1 MTVPLLGRSM
11 SEHLPEETLR
21 EPFDRIVN
29 EILSV
34 WRGPDIIPKILTT
47 CLLAEGHILLIGHF
61 GVGKTTLAKT
71 FAQVIGGSF
80 NRIQGTPDLLPS
92 DILGTYVW
100 DQSKGAFVLKKG
112 PIFANVVMVDEINR
126 LSPRT
131 QAALL
136 EAMQERQ
143 VTIEGVTLPLP
154 RPFIVIATQVHLE
167 TEEFGVA
174 PLPKVQRDRFLAS
187 IPIVIPDRSTEL
199 EILRNID
206 RIERAQP
213 RQVVTLE
220 EISRLILATQRVY
233 VHDDVYNYI
242 LDIVSELRSQPEIEP
257 VSVRAGIALVKLS
270 RAWALM
276 HGRDYV
282 VPDDVKQI
290 ALYAL
295 YHRLIPRRGYELGP
309 SEVMDILHKVLERT
323 PAPR

>member
-1 MTVPLLGRSM
+1 V
-11 SEHLPEETLR
+11 SEQLFEETLR
-21 EPFDRIVN
+21 EPFNRIVG
-29 EILSV
+29 EILSI
-34 WRGPDIIPKILTT
+34 WRGPDIIPRILIA
-47 CLLAEGHILLIGHF
+47 CLLAEGHVLLVGHF

-80 NRIQGTPDLLPS
+80 SRIQGTPDLLPS

-100 DQSKGAFVLKKG
+100 DQSKGTFVLKRG

-143 VTIEGVTLPLP
+143 VTIEGTTLPLP

-167 TEEFGVA
+167 IEEFGVA

-187 IPIVIPDRSTEL
+187 IPITIPERKIEL
-199 EILRNID
+199 SILKDINH
-206 RIERAQP
+206 IERAQP
-213 RQVVTLE
+213 RQVITLE
-220 EISRLILATQRVY
+220 EMNRLITATQRVFL
-233 VHDDVYNYI
+233 HDDIYNYI
-242 LDIVSELRSQPEIEP
+242 LDIVYEVRSLPEIEP
-257 VSVRAGIALVKLS
+257 VSVRASIALVKLS
-270 RAWALM
+270 RAWAFM

-282 VPDDVKQI
+282 VPDDVKQVS
-290 ALYAL
+290 LYAL
-295 YHRLIPRRGYELGP
+295 YHRIIPKRGYELSP
-309 SEVMDILHKVLERT
+309 TEVIDLIRKVLDRV